1 MANLPVTIRYGV
13 PAALVAVLVW
23 WAVQSLIPR
32 YAEVRVLGANGEPVG
47 AGVLEVFALREAGG
61 DPSPGER
68 LGEVAFEDGA
78 RIRLGEDLVQD
89 QALVRVRVPGLG
101 IDYGYVE
108 SEGDPVA
115 IRLGPPR
122 TIRGRVLG
130 PDGKGAAG
138 ARVLALGG
146 GRRGVVLLET
156 ATDSAG
162 DFELK
167 GISSLVNHLVL
178 RVFFEACAVLDHDW
192 DTASPTGGLELRLRR
207 TRPVA
212 GRVVAPAGLRLR
224 GLVVRVYHLP
234 GVETRVLEDG
244 RFLLD
249 HLPPRPLRGRLLVAG
264 LPNGYT
270 HRKTLAAAGDTDL
283 AIEILPASRVR
294 GRVVYGTGGEPA
306 PYAAVVH
313 EHGPSGEH
321 VAYADENGVFTIDR
335 VPPGRVLLRA
345 EKVDRWRRA
354 DGMVT
359 SHIAQGVRLVE
370 VARGEDRE
378 GVEIRID

>member
-1 MANLPVTIRYGV
+1 M
-13 PAALVAVLVW
+13 PAAILAVLLW
-23 WAVQSLIPR
+23 LAIQSLIPR
-32 YAEVRVLGANGEPVG
+32 YAEVRVVRADGEPVG

-68 LGEVAFEDGA
+68 LGEVAFESGE
-78 RIRLGEDLVQD
+78 RIRLDEDLVRD
-89 QALVRVRVPGLG
+89 QALLRVRVPGLG
-101 IDYGYVE
+101 LDYSYVE
-108 SEGDPVA
+108 LDGEPVA
-115 IRLGPPR
+115 IRLGAPR

-156 ATDSAG
+156 TTDADG
-162 DFELK
+162 GFRLE

-192 DTASPTGGLELRLRR
+192 DTAAPADGLELRLRR

-212 GRVVAPAGLRLR
+212 GRVVAPPEVRLE

-234 GVETRVLEDG
+234 GVETRVLGDG

-249 HLPPRPLRGRLLVAG
+249 HLPPPPLRGRLLLAG
-264 LPNGYT
+264 LPEGYT
-270 HRKTLAAAGDTDL
+270 HRKTLAAAGESGVT
-283 AIEILPASRVR
+283 IEVLPASRVR
-294 GRVVYGTGGEPA
+294 GRVVYGAGGEPA

-321 VAYADENGVFTIDR
+321 VAYADENGIFSIDR
-335 VPPGRVLLRA
+335 VPPGRIVLRA
-345 EKVDRWRRA
+345 ERVDRWRRA

-359 SHIAQGVRLVE
+359 SHIAQGVRVVE